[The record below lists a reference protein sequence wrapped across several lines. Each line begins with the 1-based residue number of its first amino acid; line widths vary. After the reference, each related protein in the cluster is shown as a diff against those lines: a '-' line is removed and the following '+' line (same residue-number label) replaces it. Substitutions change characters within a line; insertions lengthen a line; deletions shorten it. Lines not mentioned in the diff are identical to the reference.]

1 MAEHTSKSGPESG
14 FLKRLRRAVK
24 ISGLTADPAAL
35 EGSAQ
40 VLLVS
45 GRLAQAALH
54 HLQEVSPATGEKL
67 AEELAAIA
75 SPDECELLTQG
86 RGYTFFHVVHFLF
99 EFARHYGD
107 LADGRSFP
115 AEVGWEGSGLHLEQD
130 RDIISLMGLLVNA
143 MPTGNDGRSLGQ
155 IVQTLSPLML
165 DRIFPAEVFAMELD
179 FEGDERLQ
187 IALRYADPQLA
198 REGLRALGLERDA
211 GLFFITSALQI
222 QETLRKGLEEM
233 AQDAEK
239 AIALQVRIEE
249 RSAKEQ
255 AEIVRICA
263 CAWTITWRSDMRFR
277 RMNEPEEVLEQ
288 ARTLYATMHR
298 RDLEYFQ
305 ERVKTL
311 EMRVQA
317 LEAED
322 RFHDLVGQSP
332 QMQRIYRTIEQV
344 AATDSTVLIR
354 GESGTGKEL
363 VARAIHRSSARRERP
378 LVAVNCAA
386 FSESLLESELFG
398 HEKGAFTGAERTKP
412 GRFELADGGTLF
424 LDEVGDIPL
433 VTQVKLLRAVETRS
447 FERVGGTRTIT
458 TDVRFIG
465 ATNRDLEQ
473 MIGEGT
479 FREDFYF
486 RLDVLPVELP
496 ALREHQE
503 DIPLLAQHFIELVS
517 RRTGRRIG
525 GFSRGAVQRL
535 MNHSWPGNIRE
546 LQNVIERAVAVYAQG
561 DTLTETDI
569 AQALGIGS
577 RPMQRP
583 ALNRRQQEV
592 LQVVC
597 RSETGCRID
606 DLVSWFKLSGERG
619 GGGSARTLQND
630 LRKLNELGYVN
641 WVKEGS
647 ARSYAASPAGE
658 KLARE
663 LQ

>member
-1 MAEHTSKSGPESG
+1 M

-54 HLQEVSPATGEKL
+54 HLQEVSPDTGGKL
-67 AEELAAIA
+67 AEELEAIA

-130 RDIISLMGLLVNA
+130 RDIISLMRLLVNA
-143 MPTGNDGRSLGQ
+143 MPAGNDGRGLGQ

-165 DRIFPAEVFAMELD
+165 DRIFPAEVFVMELD
-179 FEGDERLQ
+179 FEGDEGLQ
-187 IALRYADPQLA
+187 IALRYADPELA
-198 REGLRALGLERDA
+198 REGLRAFGLERDA
-211 GLFFITSALQI
+211 GIFFFTSALQI

-233 AQDAEK
+233 VQDAEET
-239 AIALQVRIEE
+239 IALQVRIGE
-249 RSAKEQ
+249 RSSEEQ
-255 AEIVRICA
+255 AEIVRTCA

-277 RMNEPEEVLEQ
+277 RMNDPERVLEQ
-288 ARTLYATMHR
+288 VRILHATMHR

-317 LEAED
+317 LEAGG

-332 QMQRIYRTIEQV
+332 QMQRIYRIIEQV
-344 AATDSTVLIR
+344 AATDSTALIR

-363 VARAIHRSSARRERP
+363 VARAIHRSSVRREKP
-378 LVAVNCAA
+378 FVAVNCAA

-433 VTQVKLLRAVETRS
+433 ITQVKLLRAVETRS

-473 MIGEGT
+473 MIGEGA

-496 ALREHQE
+496 ALRAA
-503 DIPLLAQHFIELVS
+503 LAAA
-517 RRTGRRIG
+517 GRVVGKPVPCIIG
-525 GFSRGAVQRL
+525 GNTEPILEPMLSTGTDYVICPAETDQAAFMARMAARPDVRVRVNTVPEVLSAGRWEDVRAEIDRVVALIGDRTNACIGTGALPFESDPALVQR
-535 MNHSWPGNIRE
+535 
-546 LQNVIERAVAVYAQG
+546 A
-561 DTLTETDI
+561 I
-569 AQALGIGS
+569 A
-577 RPMQRP
+577 
-583 ALNRRQQEV
+583 
-592 LQVVC
+592 
-597 RSETGCRID
+597 
-606 DLVSWFKLSGERG
+606 
-619 GGGSARTLQND
+619 
-630 LRKLNELGYVN
+630 Y
-641 WVKEGS
+641 
-647 ARSYAASPAGE
+647 ARSGPG
-658 KLARE
+658 
-663 LQ
+663 